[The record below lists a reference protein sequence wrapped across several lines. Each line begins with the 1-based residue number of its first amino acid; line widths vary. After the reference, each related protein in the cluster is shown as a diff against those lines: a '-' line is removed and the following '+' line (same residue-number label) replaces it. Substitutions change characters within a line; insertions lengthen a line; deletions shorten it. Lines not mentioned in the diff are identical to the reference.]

1 MAEREGF
8 EPSVPGTDTH
18 AFQACSLSHSDTSP
32 DELIWDELVDVAE
45 REGFEPP
52 VDCSTLV
59 FETSPFSRSGTS
71 PGDGQCKHWPR
82 YDLDIAVVG
91 L

>member
-8 EPSVPGTDTH
+8 EPSVPETDTH

-52 VDCSTLV
+52 ARANPALV

-71 PGDGQCKHWPR
+71 PGDSR
-82 YDLDIAVVG
+82 S
-91 L
+91 